1 MWQRIKNIY
10 HFFVAI
16 FANIFFFFPARDM
29 KVIAVTGT
37 DGKTTTVNLI
47 YHILKSSGA
56 KASMIS
62 SISAVID
69 NRAYDTGF
77 HVTTPDAPDVQR
89 YLARML
95 AAGLTHAVL
104 ETTSFSLQKFLRK
117 ARNKKSEYF
126 VLEVTSH
133 AIDQNRIV
141 GIPIKVGVLTN
152 VTNEHLDYHKTYDNY
167 LETKIKLLKKAK
179 ICVVNS
185 DDSSYMFLS
194 KVKSQK
200 TQGNWI
206 TYGLS
211 ESADYNKNTF
221 DIKGN
226 TLLGEFNQYNVL
238 ASVAACKTLGITD
251 ESIKKALQ
259 TFREPIGRVDY
270 VYQEDFSVMIDFA
283 HTSNASEQIL
293 KALRPTVKGSLIHV
307 FGSAGERDVLKRPF
321 LGEISSEYC
330 DIIILTAEDPR
341 TEDVNAIIAEIE
353 VGIKKGKCEVIR
365 IPDRK
370 EAIQAAVQ
378 MAKKDD
384 LVLITGKSQEGSMN
398 YGKGEEPWDE
408 YEMVKE
414 ALEARA
420 KT

>member
-1 MWQRIKNIY
+1 MWQKIKNIY
-10 HFFVAI
+10 HFFIAI
-16 FANIFFFFPARDM
+16 FANVLFFFPSRRM

-56 KASMIS
+56 KVSMIS
-62 SISAVID
+62 SIAAVID
-69 NRAYDTGF
+69 GKSYNTGS
-77 HVTTPDAPDVQR
+77 HVTTPA
-89 YLARML
+89 
-95 AAGLTHAVL
+95 
-104 ETTSFSLQKFLRK
+104 SFTLQKFLRK

-133 AIDQNRIV
+133 AIDQNRIT

-167 LETKIKLLKKAK
+167 LKTKVKLLKKAK
-179 ICVVNS
+179 ICIVNN

-194 KVKSQK
+194 EVKSQK
-200 TQGNWI
+200 IQKNWI

-211 ESADYNKNTF
+211 ESSDYNKNTF
-221 DIKGN
+221 DIKEN
-226 TLLGEFNQYNVL
+226 NLLGEFNQYNVL
-238 ASVAACKTLGITD
+238 ASVAACKALGITD
-251 ESIKKALQ
+251 ESIKKALK
-259 TFREPIGRVDY
+259 TFHEPIGRVDY

-293 KALRPTVKGSLIHV
+293 KAVRPTVKGSLIHV

-321 LGEISSEYC
+321 LGEISSQYC
-330 DIIILTAEDPR
+330 DILILTAEDPR
-341 TEDVNAIIAEIE
+341 KEDVNTIIAEIE
-353 VGIKKGKCEVIR
+353 IGVKKGKCEVIR

-370 EAIQAAVQ
+370 EAIQAAIQ

-408 YEMVKE
+408 YKMVKE
-414 ALEARA
+414 ALEARG
-420 KT
+420 KTEQ

>member
-77 HVTTPDAPDVQR
+77 HVTTPA
-89 YLARML
+89 
-95 AAGLTHAVL
+95 
-104 ETTSFSLQKFLRK
+104 SFSLQKFLRK

>member
-10 HFFVAI
+10 HLFVAVL
-16 FANIFFFFPARDM
+16 ANIIFFFPSRGM

-56 KASMIS
+56 KVSMTS
-62 SISAVID
+62 SINAVIEGK
-69 NRAYDTGF
+69 AYDTEF
-77 HVTTPDAPDVQR
+77 HRTTP
-89 YLARML
+89 
-95 AAGLTHAVL
+95 
-104 ETTSFSLQKFLRK
+104 TSFSLQGFFRK

-133 AIDQNRIV
+133 AIDQHRIA
-141 GIPIKVGVLTN
+141 GIPITVGVLTN

-167 LETKIKLLKKAK
+167 LKTKSTLLKKAK
-179 ICVVNS
+179 ICIVNS
-185 DDSSYMFLS
+185 DDSSYMFLAD
-194 KVKSQK
+194 VKSQK
-200 TQGNWI
+200 AQENWI

-211 ESADYNKNTF
+211 ESSDYNKDTF
-221 DIKGN
+221 DIKQTN
-226 TLLGEFNQYNVL
+226 LLGEFNEYNVL
-238 ASVAACKTLGITD
+238 ASVAASKALGLKD
-251 ESIKKALQ
+251 ESIKKAIKNFHL
-259 TFREPIGRVDY
+259 PIGRADY

-293 KALRPTVKGSLIHV
+293 KAVRPTVKGSLIHV

-341 TEDVNAIIAEIE
+341 TEDVNKIIAEIE
-353 VGIKKGKCEVIR
+353 VGIKKDKCEVIR

-370 EAIQAAVQ
+370 EAIQAAIQ

-398 YGKGEEPWDE
+398 YGQGEEPWDE

-414 ALEARA
+414 ALEARE
-420 KT
+420 KTQQ

>member
-1 MWQRIKNIY
+1 MWQKIKNIY
-10 HFFVAI
+10 HFFIAI
-16 FANIFFFFPARDM
+16 FVNILFFFPSRKM
-29 KVIAVTGT
+29 KVVAVTGT
-37 DGKTTTVNLI
+37 DGKTTTVSLI

-56 KASMIS
+56 KVSMIS
-62 SISAVID
+62 SIAAVID
-69 NRAYDTGF
+69 GKTYDTGS
-77 HVTTPDAPDVQR
+77 HVTTPASFPLQR
-89 YLARML
+89 
-95 AAGLTHAVL
+95 
-104 ETTSFSLQKFLRK
+104 FLRK

-167 LETKIKLLKKAK
+167 LKTKTKLLKKAK
-179 ICVVNS
+179 ICIVNS

-194 KVKSQK
+194 EVKSEK
-200 TQGNWI
+200 TQENWI

-211 ESADYNKNTF
+211 ESSDYNKNTF
-221 DIKGN
+221 DIKEN
-226 TLLGEFNQYNVL
+226 KLLGEFNEYNVL
-238 ASVAACKTLGITD
+238 ASIAACKALGITD
-251 ESIKKALQ
+251 ESIKKALK

-293 KALRPTVKGSLIHV
+293 KAVRPTVKGSLIHV

-321 LGEISSEYC
+321 LGEISSQYC
-330 DIIILTAEDPR
+330 DIVILTAEDPR
-341 TEDVNAIIAEIE
+341 KEDVNAIIAEIE
-353 VGIKKGKCEVIR
+353 VGVKKEKCEVIR

-370 EAIQAAVQ
+370 EAIQAAIQ

-408 YEMVKE
+408 YKMVKE
-414 ALEARA
+414 ALEARN

>member
-1 MWQRIKNIY
+1 MWQKIKNVY
-10 HFFVAI
+10 HLFVAI
-16 FANIFFFFPARDM
+16 LANILYFFPSRGM

-56 KASMIS
+56 KVSMIS
-62 SISAVID
+62 SINAVIEGKI
-69 NRAYDTGF
+69 YDTEF
-77 HVTTPDAPDVQR
+77 HRTTP
-89 YLARML
+89 
-95 AAGLTHAVL
+95 
-104 ETTSFSLQKFLRK
+104 TSFSLQSFFRK

-133 AIDQNRIV
+133 AIDQHRIA

-167 LETKIKLLKKAK
+167 LKTKTRLLKKAK
-179 ICVVNS
+179 TCVVNS

-194 KVKSQK
+194 EVKSKK
-200 TQGNWI
+200 TQGNWL

-211 ESADYNKNTF
+211 ESSDYNKNTF
-221 DIKGN
+221 DVKDTN
-226 TLLGEFNQYNVL
+226 LLGEFNEYNVL
-238 ASVAACKTLGITD
+238 ASVAACKALGVADANIQ
-251 ESIKKALQ
+251 KALK
-259 TFREPIGRVDY
+259 TFHLPIGRVDY

-293 KALRPTVKGSLIHV
+293 KAVRPIVQGSLIHV

-321 LGEISSEYC
+321 LGEVSSQYC

-341 TEDVNAIIAEIE
+341 TEDVNKIIAEIE
-353 VGIKKGKCEVIR
+353 VGVKKGKCEVIR

-370 EAIQAAVQ
+370 EAIQAAIQ

-384 LVLITGKSQEGSMN
+384 LVLITGKSQEDSMN
-398 YGKGEEPWDE
+398 YGQGEVPWNE

-414 ALEARA
+414 ALEARN
-420 KT
+420 KTEQ

>member
-1 MWQRIKNIY
+1 M
-10 HFFVAI
+10 
-16 FANIFFFFPARDM
+16 ANLIFFFPSRGM

-47 YHILKSSGA
+47 YHILKNSGA
-56 KASMIS
+56 KVSMIS
-62 SISAVID
+62 SINAVIEGK
-69 NRAYDTGF
+69 AYDTEF
-77 HVTTPDAPDVQR
+77 HRTTP
-89 YLARML
+89 
-95 AAGLTHAVL
+95 
-104 ETTSFSLQKFLRK
+104 TSFSLQGFFRK

-133 AIDQNRIV
+133 AIDQHRIA
-141 GIPIKVGVLTN
+141 GIPITVGVLTN
-152 VTNEHLDYHKTYDNY
+152 VTNEHLDYHKTYEDY
-167 LETKIKLLKKAK
+167 LYTKLKLLQKAK
-179 ICVVNS
+179 TCIVNS

-194 KVKSQK
+194 EVKSRK
-200 TQGNWI
+200 TPENWI

-211 ESADYNKNTF
+211 KSSDYNQGAF
-221 DIKGN
+221 DIKDN
-226 TLLGEFNQYNVL
+226 NLLGEFNKYNIL
-238 ASVAACKTLGITD
+238 ASVAACKVLGVID
-251 ESIKKALQ
+251 ADIKKALQ
-259 TFREPIGRVDY
+259 TFHLPIGRADY

-293 KALRPTVKGSLIHV
+293 KAVRPTVKGSLIHV
-307 FGSAGERDVLKRPF
+307 FGSAGERDALKRPF

-341 TEDVNAIIAEIE
+341 TEDVNTIIAEIE
-353 VGIKKGKCEVIR
+353 VGVKKGKCEVIR

-370 EAIQAAVQ
+370 EAIQAAIQ

-408 YEMVKE
+408 YKMVRE
-414 ALEARA
+414 ALEARE
-420 KT
+420 KTLV

>member
-10 HFFVAI
+10 HFFIAI
-16 FANIFFFFPARDM
+16 FVNILFFFPSRKM
-29 KVIAVTGT
+29 KVVAVTGT
-37 DGKTTTVNLI
+37 DGKTTTVSLI

-56 KASMIS
+56 KVSMIS
-62 SISAVID
+62 SIAAVID
-69 NRAYDTGF
+69 GKSYDTGS
-77 HVTTPDAPDVQR
+77 HVTTPA
-89 YLARML
+89 
-95 AAGLTHAVL
+95 
-104 ETTSFSLQKFLRK
+104 SFSLQKFLRK

-126 VLEVTSH
+126 VLEITSH

-167 LETKIKLLKKAK
+167 LKTKAKLLKKAK
-179 ICVVNS
+179 ICIVNS

-194 KVKSQK
+194 EVKSEK
-200 TQGNWI
+200 TQENWI

-211 ESADYNKNTF
+211 ESSDYNEGTF
-221 DIKGN
+221 DIKEN
-226 TLLGEFNQYNVL
+226 NLLGEFNQYNIL
-238 ASVAACKTLGITD
+238 ASVAACRALGITD
-251 ESIKKALQ
+251 ESIKKALK

-293 KALRPTVKGSLIHV
+293 KAVRPTVKGSLIHV

-321 LGEISSEYC
+321 LGEISSQYC
-330 DIIILTAEDPR
+330 DIVILTAEDPR
-341 TEDVNAIIAEIE
+341 KEDVNAIIAEIE
-353 VGIKKGKCEVIR
+353 VGVKKEKCEVIR

-370 EAIQAAVQ
+370 EAIQAAIQ

-408 YEMVKE
+408 YKMVKE
-414 ALEARA
+414 ALEARN

>member
-10 HFFVAI
+10 HLFIAI
-16 FANIFFFFPARDM
+16 FANILFFFPSRGM
-29 KVIAVTGT
+29 KVVAVTGT

-56 KASMIS
+56 KVSMIS
-62 SISAVID
+62 SINAVIEGKTY
-69 NRAYDTGF
+69 NTEF
-77 HVTTPDAPDVQR
+77 HRTTP
-89 YLARML
+89 
-95 AAGLTHAVL
+95 
-104 ETTSFSLQKFLRK
+104 TSFSLQSFFRK

-133 AIDQNRIV
+133 AIDQHRIT
-141 GIPIKVGVLTN
+141 GIPITVGVLTN

-167 LETKIKLLKKAK
+167 LKTKTKLLKKAK
-179 ICVVNS
+179 TCIVNS

-194 KVKSQK
+194 EVKSQK

-211 ESADYNKNTF
+211 ESADYNERTF
-221 DIKGN
+221 NIKQN
-226 TLLGEFNQYNVL
+226 NLLGEFNKYNVL
-238 ASVAACKTLGITD
+238 ASVAACRALGIAD
-251 ESIKKALQ
+251 ESIKKALKS
-259 TFREPIGRVDY
+259 FHMPIGRVDY
-270 VYQEDFSVMIDFA
+270 VYREDFSVMIDFA

-293 KALRPTVKGSLIHV
+293 KAVRPTVKGSLIHV

-341 TEDVNAIIAEIE
+341 TEDVNAIIAQIE
-353 VGIKKGKCEVIR
+353 VGIRKGKCEVIR

-370 EAIQAAVQ
+370 EAIQAAIQ

-384 LVLITGKSQEGSMN
+384 LVLITGKSQEESMN

-408 YEMVKE
+408 YKMVEE
-414 ALEARA
+414 ALEARN
-420 KT
+420 KTEQ